1 MVEVRDMLERNCAG
15 GIVFYGDS
23 VLLLQN
29 EKAEWCFPKGVI
41 RTVEKP
47 EEVALQRVSYEAGV
61 EAKVLFPIGRT
72 NYEFYSITR
81 QKPVCNKIVWYVMR
95 TTSNEVKPNAEQNFS
110 DGGFF
115 PVDDALNMVTY
126 SQDRSL
132 LMMAYQRYK
141 EMV

>member
-1 MVEVRDMLERNCAG
+1 MLERNCAG

-47 EEVALQRVSYEAGV
+47 EEVALSRVSVEAGV
-61 EAKVLFPIGRT
+61 EAKILFPVGRT

-81 QKPVCNKIVWYVMR
+81 QRPVRNKIVWYVMR
-95 TTSNEVKPNAEQNFS
+95 ADNDTVKPNPEQNFS
-110 DGGFF
+110 EGGFF
-115 PVDDALNMVTY
+115 PVDEALQKVTY

>member
-1 MVEVRDMLERNCAG
+1 MLERNCAG
-15 GIVFYGDS
+15 GIVFYGDE

-47 EEVALQRVSYEAGV
+47 EEVALERVSFEAGV
-61 EAKVLFPIGRT
+61 QAKILFPVGRT

-81 QKPVCNKIVWYVMR
+81 QRPVCNKIVWYVMKAENSSV
-95 TTSNEVKPNAEQNFS
+95 TPNPEQNFS
-110 DGGFF
+110 DGGFY
-115 PVDDALNMVTY
+115 PLEKALEMVTY

-141 EMV
+141 ELV

>member
-1 MVEVRDMLERNCAG
+1 MLERNCAG

-41 RTVEKP
+41 RNMEKP
-47 EEVALQRVSYEAGV
+47 EEVALQRVQYEAGV
-61 EAKVLFPIGRT
+61 EAKVLFPVGRT

-95 TTSNEVKPNAEQNFS
+95 TNSDEVKPNAEQNFS
-110 DGGFF
+110 DGAFF
-115 PVDDALNMVTY
+115 PVDDALQKVTY

-141 EMV
+141 EML

>member
-1 MVEVRDMLERNCAG
+1 
-15 GIVFYGDS
+15 
-23 VLLLQN
+23 
-29 EKAEWCFPKGVI
+29 VI
-41 RTVEKP
+41 RTVEKT
-47 EEVALQRVSYEAGV
+47 EEVALERVSYEAGV
-61 EAKVLFPIGRT
+61 TAKILFPVGRT

-95 TTSNEVKPNAEQNFS
+95 ADNDTVKPNPEQNFS
-110 DGGFF
+110 EGGFF
-115 PVDDALNMVTY
+115 PVDEALQKVTY

>member
-1 MVEVRDMLERNCAG
+1 MLERNCAG

-23 VLLLQN
+23 VLLLQK
-29 EKAEWCFPKGVI
+29 EKADWCFPKGVI

-47 EEVALQRVSYEAGV
+47 EDVALERVSIEAGV
-61 EAKVLFPIGRT
+61 SAKILFPVGRT

-81 QKPVCNKIVWYVMR
+81 QRPVCNKIVWYVMR
-95 TTSNEVKPNAEQNFS
+95 TDSDSVSPNAEQNFS
-110 DGGFF
+110 DGGFY
-115 PVDDALNMVTY
+115 PVEKALEMVTY

-141 EMV
+141 ELV

>member
-1 MVEVRDMLERNCAG
+1 MLERNCAG

-47 EEVALQRVSYEAGV
+47 EEVALSRVSVEAGV
-61 EAKVLFPIGRT
+61 EAKILFPVGRT

-81 QKPVCNKIVWYVMR
+81 QRPVRNKIVWYVMR
-95 TTSNEVKPNAEQNFS
+95 AETDSVKPNEEQNFS
-110 DGGFF
+110 E
-115 PVDDALNMVTY
+115 T
-126 SQDRSL
+126 
-132 LMMAYQRYK
+132 
-141 EMV
+141 E

>member
-1 MVEVRDMLERNCAG
+1 M
-15 GIVFYGDS
+15 
-23 VLLLQN
+23 LLQN

-47 EEVALQRVSYEAGV
+47 EEVALSRVSVEAGV
-61 EAKVLFPIGRT
+61 TAKILFPVGRT

-81 QKPVCNKIVWYVMR
+81 QRPVRNKIVWYVMR
-95 TTSNEVKPNAEQNFS
+95 AETDSVKPNEEQNFS
-110 DGGFF
+110 DGGFY
-115 PVDDALNMVTY
+115 PLEKALEMVTY

-141 EMV
+141 ELV

>member
-1 MVEVRDMLERNCAG
+1 MGMLERNCAG
-15 GIVFYGDS
+15 GIVFFGDS
-23 VLLLQN
+23 VLLLRN

-47 EEVALQRVSYEAGV
+47 EEVALERVSYEAGV
-61 EAKVLFPIGRT
+61 TAKILFPVGRT

-95 TTSNEVKPNAEQNFS
+95 ADNDTVKPNPDQNFS

-115 PVDDALNMVTY
+115 PVDEALQKVTY

>member
-1 MVEVRDMLERNCAG
+1 MLERNCAG

-47 EEVALQRVSYEAGV
+47 EEVALSRVSVEAGV
-61 EAKVLFPIGRT
+61 EAKILFPVGRT

-81 QKPVCNKIVWYVMR
+81 QRPVRNKIVWYVMR
-95 TTSNEVKPNAEQNFS
+95 ADNDTVKPNPDQNFS

-115 PVDDALNMVTY
+115 PVDEALQKVTY